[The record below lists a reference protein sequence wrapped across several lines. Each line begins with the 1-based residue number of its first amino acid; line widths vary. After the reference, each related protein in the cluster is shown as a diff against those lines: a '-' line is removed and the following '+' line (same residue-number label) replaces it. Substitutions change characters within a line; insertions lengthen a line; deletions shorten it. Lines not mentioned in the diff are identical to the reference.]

1 MLSSSFK
8 EIFGSNSFAEAPI
21 TGVLQDGTTVSGQ
34 IDRLLIKDKEIYILD
49 YKTNR
54 PPPQNVA
61 AIPAVYR
68 TQMATYAAILREIY
82 PDHIIRTAL
91 IWTDGPR
98 LMEIEG
104 I

>member
-1 MLSSSFK
+1 
-8 EIFGSNSFAEAPI
+8 
-21 TGVLQDGTTVSGQ
+21 
-34 IDRLLIKDKEIYILD
+34 
-49 YKTNR
+49 
-54 PPPQNVA
+54 
-61 AIPAVYR
+61 
-68 TQMATYAAILREIY
+68 MATYAALLREIY